1 MKIYLPCSLLLTLAV
16 ICFSFTANANDQ
28 LEQDAGSHFLQ
39 GQKLYN
45 REDYI
50 AALPAFMRAVEL
62 SPMSSDYHHML
73 GKCYGRI
80 AEEGS
85 WLTALRYIGKTLAEF
100 KKAVALDDKNI
111 QALLDLEEF
120 YLRAPGFL
128 GGSKSKA
135 AEIRTQLEKPGPGL
149 ETQR

>member
-1 MKIYLPCSLLLTLAV
+1 MKIYLPCPLLLTLAV
-16 ICFSFTANANDQ
+16 FCISFTANANDQ
-28 LEQDAGSHFLQ
+28 LEQDAGSHFLR

-45 REDYI
+45 GEDYI
-50 AALPAFMRAVEL
+50 GALPAFIRAAEL
-62 SPMSSDYHHML
+62 SPMSSNYHHML

-100 KKAVALDDKNI
+100 KKAVALDGKNI

-120 YLRAPGFL
+120 YLRVPEYL

-135 AEIRTQLEKPGPGL
+135 AEIRTQLEKLDPRL
-149 ETQR
+149 EIQR